1 MERRVF
7 NLASLVTYIGYL
19 AIMVM
24 MFLVVAD
31 VIARFAFN
39 RPLMGANEIVAF
51 SLGILVFSALA
62 WTEAEGL
69 NVVIPILYD
78 RLSSGIQKPVA
89 VFINFLNFAILA
101 LMTWQ
106 LFAYAQ
112 QQRAGGE
119 VSAVLTLPTYPF
131 IYFATLGSC
140 LFAVVALIKLIEAI
154 RTNKK

>member
-7 NLASLVTYIGYL
+7 GLASSVTYIGYC

-31 VIARFAFN
+31 VISRFSFN

-51 SLGILVFSALA
+51 SLGILVFSGLA
-62 WTEAEGL
+62 WTETQGS

-78 RLSSGIQKPVA
+78 RLSPRVQKPVA
-89 VFINFLNFAILA
+89 VLINFLSFAILG

-112 QQRAGGE
+112 QQRASGE

-131 IYFATLGSC
+131 IYFATFGSC
-140 LFAVVALIKLIEAI
+140 LYAIVALVHLIKAI
-154 RTNKK
+154 RTYKK